1 MLEKYVDKESLERY
15 SRQILLREIGGSG
28 QKKIINKKILVI
40 GIGGLG
46 CPSLNYLTSSG
57 VGTIGFIDG
66 DTVNLSNLNRQI
78 LFSEKN
84 IGMLKAK
91 VAKEKLNMINSNVNL
106 ISFPFMLNEENA
118 DKIISQF
125 DLILDGTD
133 NLEIRYLINKSCL
146 KFKIPLISGSLAR
159 WEGQIMFLNYKNC
172 SPCFECIYP
181 RSINKKEIMNCQEG
195 GVFAPLSGVIGTM
208 MASEALKFI
217 TNSGEN
223 FINKIYIFDILNYQN
238 RKIKIKKN
246 THCNTCK

>member
-1 MLEKYVDKESLERY
+1 MDKENLERY
-15 SRQILLREIGGSG
+15 SRQILLKEIGGSG
-28 QKKIINKKILVI
+28 QKKISNKKILVV

-46 CPSLNYLTSSG
+46 CPSLNYLTTSG
-57 VGTIGFIDG
+57 VGTIGLIDG
-66 DTVNLSNLNRQI
+66 DTVNLSNLNRQT

-84 IGMLKAK
+84 VGMLKAK
-91 VAKEKLNMINSNVNL
+91 VAKERLNMINSNVNL
-106 ISFPFMLNEENA
+106 ISFPFMLNEENS

-146 KFKIPLISGSLAR
+146 KFRIPLISGSLAR
-159 WEGQIMFLNYKNC
+159 WEGQIMFLNYKSG

-181 RSINKKEIMNCQEG
+181 RSINKKEIISCQEG
-195 GVFAPLSGVIGTM
+195 GVFAPLSGVVGTM

-217 TNSGEN
+217 INSGEN
-223 FINKIYIFDILNYQN
+223 FINKIYIFDILNYHN

-246 THCNTCK
+246 IDCNACK